1 MRLRS
6 PASLSTAV
14 LLAACNGNAPLQAP
28 TASPAIATAKVLP
41 NPNNVLSALITFEA
55 EGDSARV
62 VYAGKNLPPDST
74 PFTSLHQGAD
84 TIAILGLRPSTTYRS
99 VIQVASGAGLAGSD
113 TLNYTTE
120 NLPDLLRR
128 ITITTTGA
136 GGSNLTLTSAQV
148 GGDTVVAF
156 AFDSSGA
163 IRWYRRFP
171 GKESVSGDLKQQP
184 NGDFTL
190 YRGLSYGSQHVPGEY
205 IEFTPA
211 GDSIRAITVATP
223 SYLDNHELLMSTGSD
238 GKERLHFF
246 EYEHRPVNLAFVGVA
261 AEIPVAGHQLVRLRE
276 DGTTEFEWNAWDHIA
291 PEEWIEPPPP
301 DPINPGEPDY
311 DHPNSLTFDRD
322 GNYVV
327 SFRHL
332 GQIMKINSQSGEI
345 MWRLGGTK
353 NQFTFRDD
361 PLNGFSA
368 QHSAR
373 IMANGNLLLYDNGTR
388 HNPPESRAV
397 EYALDTTAMTAT
409 LVWQFRH
416 SPIIYTPYVGLV
428 QRLAN
433 GNTSIAYAQ
442 AGHVTEVS
450 GAGTVL
456 WEADV
461 RVDGNPAFCYRLSR
475 IVSLYRYQTP

>member
-1 MRLRS
+1 MRLGPLVS
-6 PASLSTAV
+6 AV
-14 LLAACNGNAPLQAP
+14 LLLSACNGNAPLQAP
-28 TASPAIATAKVLP
+28 TTSPGLASARLQA
-41 NPNNVLSALITFEA
+41 NPNNVLSALITFDT

-62 VYAGKNLPPDST
+62 VYAGKNQPPDST
-74 PFTSLHQGAD
+74 PFIRLHQGTD
-84 TIAILGLRPSTTYRS
+84 TIAVLGLRPRTTYRGVIEISNGSS
-99 VIQVASGAGLAGSD
+99 VARSD
-113 TLNYTTE
+113 TLVYTTE
-120 NLPDLLRR
+120 DLPDLVRR
-128 ITITTTGA
+128 ISITTTGNA
-136 GGSNLTLTSAQV
+136 GSSLTLTSAQV

-156 AFDSSGA
+156 AFDSSGT

-190 YRGLSYGSQHVPGEY
+190 FRGLSFGSQHVPGEY

-211 GDSIRAITVATP
+211 GDSVRSITVAP
-223 SYLDNHELLMSTGSD
+223 PRYLDNHELLMTTGPD
-238 GKERLHFF
+238 GKQLLHFF
-246 EYEHRPVNLAFVGVA
+246 EYEHRPVNLSFVGVPS
-261 AEIPVAGHQLVRLRE
+261 ELPVAGHQLVRVRE
-276 DGTTEFEWNAWDHIA
+276 DGSTEFEWNAWDHVA

-301 DPINPGEPDY
+301 DPLNPGEPDY

-322 GNYVV
+322 GNYVA

-332 GQIMKINSQSGEI
+332 GQIMKINARSGEI

-353 NQFTFRDD
+353 NQFTFRND

-416 SPIIYTPYVGLV
+416 APIIYTPYVGLV
-428 QRLAN
+428 QRLSN
-433 GNTSIAYAQ
+433 GNTSIAYAE

-461 RVDGNPAFCYRLSR
+461 KVDGNAAFCYRLSR
-475 IVSLYRYQTP
+475 IVSLYRYQAP